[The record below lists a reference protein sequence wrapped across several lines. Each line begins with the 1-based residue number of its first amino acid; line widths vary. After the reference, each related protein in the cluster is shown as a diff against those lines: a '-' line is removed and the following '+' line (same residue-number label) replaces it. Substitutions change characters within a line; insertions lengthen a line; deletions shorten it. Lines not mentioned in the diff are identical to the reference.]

1 MAKTDKKDA
10 TQYKSTQSYLRIGE
24 VKGDTMIM
32 ESGAYIAVVAVS
44 SVNFALKSVDEQN
57 ALVQGYMSFLNS
69 LDFEVQIL
77 MQSRKMDIHVYLDQ
91 VRKMMERQTNEL
103 LRVQTQEYIEFVSK
117 LVENASI
124 MRKDFYILVSHF
136 PGMINVKGAGQGLLS
151 KLFGGKKS
159 GVVDQ
164 AAAKNAKFE
173 TEKQQIDRKINAVI
187 SGLSGLGLRCQQM
200 KTDELTELL
209 YNSYNFGVAPM
220 IDMQRLGE
228 IELSKEQK

>member
-1 MAKTDKKDA
+1 MADKNKKNA
-10 TQYKSTQSYLRIGE
+10 AQYKSTQSYLRISE
-24 VKGDTMIM
+24 IKGDTVIM
-32 ESGAYIAVVAVS
+32 ETGAYVSVVAVS

-69 LDFEVQIL
+69 LDFEIQVL

-91 VRKMMERQTNEL
+91 VKKMMERQTNEL
-103 LRVQTQEYIEFVSK
+103 LRVQTQEYIEFISK

-136 PGMINVKGAGQGLLS
+136 PGMINAKAAGQGILS
-151 KLFGGKKS
+151 RLFGGKKT
-159 GVVDQ
+159 GVADQ

-173 TEKQQIDRKINAVI
+173 TEKQQIDRKINTVI
-187 SGLSGLGLRCQQM
+187 SGLSGLGLRCQQL
-200 KTDELTELL
+200 KTDEVTELL

-228 IELSKEQK
+228 IELSKQK